1 MAGPTIKVGNVE
13 MIALTDTASTRDP
26 VATFPS
32 STLDEWRHVPGVL
45 NDEDQISSRVGTT
58 GIRSG
63 GKLIIVDTGLQLPG
77 ARLLDD
83 MKAKG
88 VDREAVDIVFL
99 THLHGDHVGWN
110 MSDGKP
116 TFPNARY
123 IIPRHE
129 YEHWTDE
136 DFKKNWPHIDVQVTP
151 LANLDI
157 LDLVDDGYNITDEVS
172 TMETP
177 GHTAG
182 HTSLVISSGGEKGF
196 VLGDVCN
203 NPVQA
208 HFTDWC
214 PVFDM
219 DPAKARQTR
228 HAVVDRLEAEGTLVS
243 AGHFPDPGFG
253 HFVRAQGKRLWRGV

>member
-77 ARLLDD
+77 AQLLDD

-151 LANLDI
+151 LADLDI

-253 HFVRAQGKRLWRGV
+253 HFVRAQGKRLWQGV

>member
-1 MAGPTIKVGNVE
+1 MASAKISIGNVE
-13 MIALTDTASTRDP
+13 LISLTDATSTRDP
-26 VATFPS
+26 VETFPN
-32 STLDEWRHVPGVL
+32 STLDQWQLVPSVL
-45 NDEDQISSRVGTT
+45 NEANQITSRVGTT

-77 ARLLDD
+77 AQLMDD
-83 MKAKG
+83 MKSKG
-88 VDREAVDIVFL
+88 IDREAVDLVFL

-110 MSDGKP
+110 MSDGTP

-123 IIPRHE
+123 IIPRRE

-136 DFKKNWPHIDVQVTP
+136 DVKKNWPHIDIQVTP
-151 LANLDI
+151 LADLNI
-157 LDLVDDGYNITDEVS
+157 LDLVDDGYNITNEVM
-172 TMETP
+172 TIETP

-182 HTSLVISSGGEKGF
+182 HTSLIISSRGQEGF

-219 DPAKARQTR
+219 DPEKARKTR
-228 HAVVDRLEAEGTLVS
+228 HRVLDRLETEGTLVS
-243 AGHFPDPGFG
+243 AGHFPTPGFG
-253 HFVRAQGKRLWRGV
+253 RFKRIDHKRMWQGV

>member
-77 ARLLDD
+77 AQLLDD

-123 IIPRHE
+123 IIPRPGSAPYTSTKHG
-129 YEHWTDE
+129 
-136 DFKKNWPHIDVQVTP
+136 VTG
-151 LANLDI
+151 LTRAIALD
-157 LDLVDDGYNITDEVS
+157 G
-172 TMETP
+172 
-177 GHTAG
+177 
-182 HTSLVISSGGEKGF
+182 
-196 VLGDVCN
+196 
-203 NPVQA
+203 
-208 HFTDWC
+208 
-214 PVFDM
+214 
-219 DPAKARQTR
+219 
-228 HAVVDRLEAEGTLVS
+228 
-243 AGHFPDPGFG
+243 
-253 HFVRAQGKRLWRGV
+253 